1 MYGRERRRGSEQ
13 RMSEKLMERQ
23 LVCGSQAFMSL
34 IKCTSRHANTKTP
47 TLRPYKHPLIYLSP
61 FPPIRITSITDSCLP
76 LPSRT
81 ILSRPMSL
89 TSLHILSSLGP
100 VSPYRPILRTLTR
113 MRTDTQSHHTSKHTE
128 THHTSNCKVTHS
140 YLNLP
145 RSIPH
150 TCTLLQTHTHTPLPR
165 MQHTSHAKT
174 LE

>member
-1 MYGRERRRGSEQ
+1 
-13 RMSEKLMERQ
+13 MSEKLPEGQ

-34 IKCTSRHANTKTP
+34 IKCTSRHANTQTP

-61 FPPIRITSITDSCLP
+61 FTPIRITSIRITSITAACLP

-81 ILSRPMSL
+81 IPSRTMSF
-89 TSLHILSSLGP
+89 TPLHILSSFGP

-113 MRTDTQSHHTSKHTE
+113 IRTHTQSHHTSNHTW
-128 THHTSNCKVTHS
+128 TRRTSNCQVTHS

-150 TCTLLQTHTHTPLPR
+150 KCTLLQTHTHKPLPR
-165 MQHTSHAKT
+165 TQHTSNPLNDLRFLHFV
-174 LE
+174 

>member
-13 RMSEKLMERQ
+13 RMSEKLTERQ

-61 FPPIRITSITDSCLP
+61 FPPIRITSI
-76 LPSRT
+76 
-81 ILSRPMSL
+81 
-89 TSLHILSSLGP
+89 HILSSCGP
-100 VSPYRPILRTLTR
+100 VSPYRSILRTLTR
-113 MRTDTQSHHTSKHTE
+113 IRTDTQSHHTSNHAE

-165 MQHTSHAKT
+165 MQHTSHTKT